1 MLGKQITRT
10 ILYGIGLGSLA
21 SVIYLAGPFI
31 AFGDFRPLENHII
44 REILILLLV
53 AGAASFGG
61 FQFYRRRKGAQQ
73 IADGISGAD
82 QPVSDEPVLK
92 ERMKDALATLKT
104 SSGNKSGYL
113 YDLPWYVIIGP
124 PGAGKTTALVN
135 SGLKFPLARGATPAA
150 IAGVGGTRYCDWW
163 FTEEAVLIDTA
174 GRYTTQDSDSK
185 ADKESWFSFLDLLK
199 KNRSRQPINGVLVA
213 ISIEDILTLPK
224 QELAAHADAIRMRL
238 LDLHQRLKVSFPV
251 YALFTKADLVAGF
264 TEYFSYLNETGRRQV
279 WGATFQTADKKQNLV
294 GQIPDQFDHLLER
307 LSEETLDR
315 LQDEPA
321 PQHRVQ
327 LFGFPAQM
335 ARLKPQIHDFLNQ
348 IFEPTRYHV
357 NANLRGFYFTS
368 GTQQGTPIDQ
378 LIGSLARTFGAEEVS
393 AGAYSGAGK
402 SFFLT
407 DLISK
412 VIIGEADWVSTDRGA
427 VRRALIIKTAAL
439 SLIGIISVGL
449 MVAWLTSFKKNSDLI
464 EQSLQV
470 DNDYA
475 AAGEPLIKQTLIADR
490 DLDKVLPLLH
500 RLRNAPAGYAS
511 RETPVPLSARYG
523 LSQHERLLSA
533 SNAAYHTALERL
545 FRPRLLYRLEE
556 QLNARLTEPAFVY
569 EALKIYLMLGGLH
582 PPEREL
588 IRSWM
593 QRDWA
598 DNLYPGATNTEGRR
612 LLEEHLMA
620 MFDLETEQPP
630 LVELD
635 GRLVQEAQK
644 SLARLSVSQRAYEF
658 LKSEARASTA
668 GDWIAS
674 RRGGP
679 DVAAVFETTNGQ
691 PLDAVRIP
699 EFFTYSGFHQ
709 KFIARLPGL
718 AERMKNER
726 WVLGDAGQQTAVGQ
740 QYDALAGDLLD
751 VYSNDFVNAWRTALG
766 SLRLKKLLADKP
778 KYEVLRALS
787 APTSPMRQIL
797 ESIRDETLLT
807 KERQKPANAAATPAD
822 ALAAASPALFNNAQD
837 GPPGAKIEAQFKPYH
852 AVLEGDSTRRP
863 IDSTIA
869 NLNDI
874 AQNLTLMIENPQLTA
889 QATQSLQTQVAAL
902 RNNASRMPPPF
913 SDMLRAAAAEF
924 EGNIAAS
931 TAGQLLQTLRDQVTP
946 VCQQTVTNRYPFVRG
961 SAQEVPLADFAKL
974 FSPNGIM
981 DKFFTQSLAPYADTS
996 RPDWTWRKESPV
1008 GRNLSPDTLKQFQN
1022 AAYIRDA
1029 FFQTGGAQPMVTL
1042 SIKPPGASAPGV
1054 AIKTEIG
1061 GTVINSPVAPGAAA
1075 APPLF
1080 GAAPPPPP
1088 PPPQSDAP
1096 TTVQWP
1102 GPSTRTAISVSN
1114 ETGQPS
1120 VLERVGP
1127 WSLFRMLEAGSLS
1140 AKAETASATFIV
1152 AGRELS
1158 YRITTGSVRN
1168 PLNLV
1173 TLREFR
1179 CPTGI

>member
-1 MLGKQITRT
+1 MLRKEITRT

-31 AFGDFRPLENHII
+31 AFGDWRPLENYTI
-44 REILILLLV
+44 RAVVILLLV
-53 AGAASFGG
+53 AGAGSFGG
-61 FQFYRRRKGAQQ
+61 FNFYRRRKGAQQ
-73 IADGISGAD
+73 IADGIAGTGE
-82 QPVSDEPVLK
+82 PTSDEPVLK
-92 ERMKDALATLKT
+92 DRMKDALATLKT

-224 QELAAHADAIRMRL
+224 PELAAHAEAIRMRL
-238 LDLHQRLKVSFPV
+238 LELHQRLKVSFPV

-393 AGAYSGAGK
+393 AGGYSGSGK

-439 SLIGIISVGL
+439 SLIGLVSVGL
-449 MVAWLTSFKKNSDLI
+449 IVAWLTSFKKNSDLI

-470 DNDYA
+470 DGDYA
-475 AAGEPLIKQTLIADR
+475 AAGAPLIKQTLIADR
-490 DLDKVLPLLH
+490 ELDKVLPLLH

-523 LSQHERLLSA
+523 LNQQPRLLSA

-569 EALKIYLMLGGLH
+569 EGLKIYLMLGGQH

-598 DNLYPGATNTEGRR
+598 DNLYPGATNAEGRR
-612 LLEEHLMA
+612 LLEEHLVA

-658 LKSEARASTA
+658 LKSEARAASS
-668 GDWIAS
+668 GDWIVS

-679 DVAAVFETTNGQ
+679 DVAVVFETTNGQ

-699 EFFTYSGFHQ
+699 AFFTYNGFHQ
-709 KFIARLPGL
+709 QFVGRLSGL
-718 AERMKNER
+718 ADRMKNER
-726 WVLGDAGQQTAVGQ
+726 WVLGDAGQQAAVGQ
-740 QYDALAGDLLD
+740 QYDDLANDLLN
-751 VYSNDFVNAWRTALG
+751 VYSNEFVVAWRNALG
-766 SLRLKKLLADKP
+766 NLRLKKLLADKP

-807 KERQKPANAAATPAD
+807 KERQKPANAAA
-822 ALAAASPALFNNAQD
+822 SPAGVPAIPSPTLFTNAQD
-837 GPPGAKIEAQFKPYH
+837 GPPGAKIESQFKPYH
-852 AVLEGDSTRRP
+852 SVLEGDSTRRP

-913 SDMLRAAAAEF
+913 SDMMRAAAGEF

-996 RPDWTWRKESPV
+996 RPEWVWRKESPV
-1008 GRNLSPDTLKQFQN
+1008 ARSLSPDTLKQFQN

-1029 FFQTGGAQPMVTL
+1029 FFQTGGGVPMVTL
-1042 SIKPPGASAPGV
+1042 SIKPPGAGAPGV
-1054 AIKTEIG
+1054 SIKTEIG
-1061 GTVINSPVAPGAAA
+1061 GTVIDSPTTPGAAA
-1075 APPLF
+1075 PPMF
-1080 GAAPPPPP
+1080 GAPPPPP
-1088 PPPQSDAP
+1088 PSPKSDAP

-1114 ETGQPS
+1114 ETGPPS
-1120 VLERVGP
+1120 VLERTGP
-1127 WSLFRMLEAGSLS
+1127 WSLFRMLEAGSLT

-1152 AGRELS
+1152 AGRELN
-1158 YRITTGSVRN
+1158 YRISTGSVRN